1 MNLYAAI
8 ASRTASP
15 DAHALSGRL
24 AEWHDA
30 MVAHERHL
38 SRTDEPAGCEEDCP
52 HAQARILWAEA
63 LMAYGEAAHE
73 LSFLRA
79 KTLATAA

>member
-8 ASRTASP
+8 TSRIDSP

-38 SRTDEPAGCEEDCP
+38 RRAEKPAACGEDCP
-52 HAQARILWAEA
+52 HAEARLLWAEA
-63 LMAYGEAAHE
+63 LIAYGEAAHE
-73 LSFLRA
+73 PAFLRA
-79 KTLATAA
+79 TTLAIAA